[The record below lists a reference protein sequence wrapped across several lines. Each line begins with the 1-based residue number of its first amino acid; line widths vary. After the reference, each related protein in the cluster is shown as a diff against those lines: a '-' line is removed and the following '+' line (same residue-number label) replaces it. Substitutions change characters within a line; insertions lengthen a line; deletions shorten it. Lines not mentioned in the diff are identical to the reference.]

1 MKNIPSINLSLYLSI
16 SLYLYSI
23 GYFLIDSK
31 ICNYCKEEKTLD
43 CFTKDGSG
51 YRARCK
57 TCLKEI
63 RHGYKTDAQKIKN
76 IPDFKTCRICKIEKA
91 IKNFKRESGNAD
103 LHNNACK
110 DCKALS
116 DFKKKHTSIDSFCK
130 RLLTTAKDSA
140 KVRERKNDESAI
152 CTLTWEDI
160 MNMCDKQEMRCF
172 YSGIK
177 MNIDKKKWQMSLERL
192 DQSKGYIPENTVLC
206 CLEFNGAIQWS
217 HKKIEDMMK
226 MLSEQEE
233 NTKRGK
239 ADSSELYKF
248 DLETHQKYRIP
259 GIDRVYSPR
268 FHLQKLLTNASAK
281 SKIRNINKPRIGDY
295 ELDFDFIVDLY
306 YKQDGKCA
314 YSKIPL
320 QLRTGQDTSYNRK
333 ASLER
338 KDPFLGYTRDN
349 VCLICY
355 EFNTM
360 DNAVKYKTKDEAD
373 SAGWS
378 EEKFQEFIASYK
390 EYKEYKKDEEN
401 KENKENKENAK
412 IDENEGKEKV

>member
-1 MKNIPSINLSLYLSI
+1 M
-16 SLYLYSI
+16 
-23 GYFLIDSK
+23 DSK
-31 ICNYCKEEKTLD
+31 KCSYCKEEKTLD
-43 CFTKDGSG
+43 CFSKNYSG
-51 YRARCK
+51 YVARCK
-57 TCLKEI
+57 TCLREI
-63 RHGYKTDAQKIKN
+63 RHGYKTDVNKIKN

-91 IKNFKRESGNAD
+91 IKNFKRECGNAD

-110 DCKALS
+110 DCKALYT
-116 DFKKKHTSIDSFCK
+116 FTKKHNSLDTYCK
-130 RLLTTAKDSA
+130 VLLNRSKGSA
-140 KVRERKNDESAI
+140 KVRQRKNDESAI
-152 CTLTWEDI
+152 STLVLEDI
-160 MNMCDKQEMRCF
+160 LNMCDKQEMRCF

-217 HKKIEDMMK
+217 QKKIEDMMK
-226 MLSEQEE
+226 MLSEEEE

-239 ADSSELYKF
+239 TDSSQLYKF
-248 DLETHQKYRIP
+248 DPETHQKYRIP

-320 QLRTGQDTSYNRK
+320 KLRTGQDTTYNWK

-355 EFNTM
+355 EFNTT

-390 EYKEYKKDEEN
+390 EYRENEKDEKDEEN
-401 KENKENKENAK
+401 AK
-412 IDENEGKEKV
+412 IAEDEGKEGV